1 MRVSNNSLDTSEV
14 NDLLKKSYK
23 KFVYREYKKEDDVF
37 IAENNFYTLHIN
49 NDNNK
54 EDNKL
59 SYRKINSKTN
69 TIKKISDTIFEYNGE
84 RIYSKNHSY
93 IDKRMIELLVIDDIE
108 LNIEEL
114 NINKKELF
122 KKYIENEKKINDLL
136 LQDIYYNEKFSN
148 KINVELPNSKKYIE
162 NTIEN
167 VIEKKY
173 LFKIK
178 INELQCSYFVENN
191 V

>member
-1 MRVSNNSLDTSEV
+1 MRVSNNSLDTSKV

-23 KFVYREYKKEDDVF
+23 NFIYREYKKEDDVF

-49 NDNNK
+49 NN
-54 EDNKL
+54 NKL

-69 TIKKISDTIFEYNGE
+69 SIKKINDSIFEYNGE
-84 RIYSKNHSY
+84 RIYTENHSY
-93 IDKRMIELLVIDDIE
+93 IDKKMIELLVIDDIE

-191 V
+191 I